1 MADTAG
7 RVLRGAFDEVM
18 GAIAPPEGILAEGPS
33 NICLYLT
40 EKCDFD
46 GGFLS
51 NFSEKWQG

>member
-40 EKCDFD
+40 EKCNFD

-51 NFSEKWQG
+51 NLSEKW